1 MVKCTHNRAGDIITN
16 ITKEEM
22 NKIAFCLKWFY
33 HANKPKTKAHK
44 AEFQKCKIIEEIG
57 ELGQAF
63 ALGKWKPKK
72 YSSYEE
78 VRGSIESELAD
89 VCIAV
94 LGYLQ
99 MTGRQVLVFED
110 LLPLTYSED
119 VLMFKLLNYAS
130 DEEFCK
136 LFNLI
141 CSFSIDNGIDIL
153 YNIRERLKFNYTRA
167 ARYRDGLNR
176 RQIKEERNGQC

>member
-1 MVKCTHNRAGDIITN
+1 MVKSSCKRNGDIISN

-22 NKIAFCLKWFY
+22 NKIGFCLKWFY

-44 AEFQKCKIIEEIG
+44 VEFQKCKIIEEIG
-57 ELGQAF
+57 ELGQAL

-72 YSSYEE
+72 YKSYEE

-99 MTGRQVLVFED
+99 ITGRQSLVFED
-110 LLPLTYSED
+110 LLPQNYSED
-119 VLMFKLLNYAS
+119 LLMLKLLNYAS

-141 CSFSIDNGIDIL
+141 CSFSIDNGIDLL
-153 YNIRERLKFNYTRA
+153 YNIRERLEFNNTGA
-167 ARYRDGLNR
+167 LRYRDVINKR
-176 RQIKEERNGQC
+176 

>member
-1 MVKCTHNRAGDIITN
+1 MVKVNCKGTGDIISN
-16 ITKEEM
+16 ISKKEM
-22 NKIAFCLKWFY
+22 NKIEFCLKWFY
-33 HANKPKTKAHK
+33 HANKPKTKAHR

-57 ELGQAF
+57 ELGQAL

-72 YSSYEE
+72 YKSYEE

-99 MTGRQVLVFED
+99 MTGRQISVFED
-110 LLPLTYSED
+110 LLPMTYSED
-119 VLMFKLLNYAS
+119 VFMFKIINYAA
-130 DEEFCK
+130 DENFCK

-141 CSFSIDNGIDIL
+141 CSFSIDNGIDLL
-153 YNIRERLKFNYTRA
+153 YNIRERLEFNYTGA
-167 ARYRDGLNR
+167 LRYRDGLNKR
-176 RQIKEERNGQC
+176 